1 MVTANEWDFTRN
13 NGRARGAQGSSLA
26 APMKT
31 FTAALYAE

>member
-13 NGRARGAQGSSLA
+13 NGGVRGAQGDFLA